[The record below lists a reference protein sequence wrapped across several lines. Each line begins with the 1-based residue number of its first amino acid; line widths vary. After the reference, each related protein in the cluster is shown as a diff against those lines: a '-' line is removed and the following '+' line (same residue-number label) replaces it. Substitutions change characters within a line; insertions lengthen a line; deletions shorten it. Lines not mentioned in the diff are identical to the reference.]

1 MELAETIKEL
11 EQKIEDLKWQLTE
24 NQSDC
29 SMCRYIWH
37 DLEKDPK
44 DLPKGDEDDYEKGIH
59 RKILLQDRHENI
71 YTGSYY
77 PEHGEKCF
85 SVEFLEY
92 GFQGNHFVAR
102 EQIQKWSEF
111 PKKI

>member
-29 SMCRYIWH
+29 SMCRYTWH

-59 RKILLQDRHENI
+59 RK
-71 YTGSYY
+71 T
-77 PEHGEKCF
+77 
-85 SVEFLEY
+85 VEFLEY

-102 EQIQKWSEF
+102 EQIKKWSEF